1 MVLDLTPEAVFAF
14 ADAMDT
20 LLQVEYSAGSFED
33 YLDVILEPE
42 NLLGAAAG
50 GAFGAAIGALPA
62 FVFTGF
68 LVMGGAI
75 SSPPGAQDAIGG
87 VGIGF
92 GLAFGPHVS
101 FAAGAAAA
109 AYAAKQGY
117 IQSGFDYHTGKDI
130 TYALGCKPDIL
141 LVGAL
146 FGLFGPISE
155 QFFRQ
160 MAVPTDPIAITVVIS
175 ALLHRAVFGYSV
187 IGVVSSKT
195 NGFFDMGPFEREEMR
210 PEGEVPEDGDKEG
223 SDRLAVEPWLPHQYL
238 WTEVAAIGLV
248 CGGIGGFAALQSG
261 SAFLGFGLSAAT
273 LLFLNLG
280 VENFPVSHHITLP
293 ASTAYLAAIAD
304 GGAVLAGSDP
314 AVAMVIAII
323 FGLIGAL
330 VGEAF
335 QRVFYAHG
343 DTHVDPPAASIF
355 MVHSLICLLVAA
367 GVLQTAV
374 WVPGF
379 AG

>member
-1 MVLDLTPEAVFAF
+1 MVLELTPETVFAI
-14 ADAMDT
+14 ADLSDQLM
-20 LLQVEYSAGSFED
+20 QVEYSAGSFDD

-42 NLLGAAAG
+42 NLLGALAG
-50 GAFGAAIGALPA
+50 GAFGAAVGALPA

-75 SSPPGAQDAIGG
+75 SSPPGAQDAVGG

-101 FAAGAAAA
+101 FAGGAAAA

-117 IQSGFDYHTGKDI
+117 IQSGFDYHNGKDI

-155 QFFRQ
+155 QLFRQ
-160 MAVPTDPIAITVVIS
+160 MHVPTDPIAITVVIS
-175 ALLHRAVFGYSV
+175 ALLHRAVFGYSIV
-187 IGVVSSKT
+187 GTVSSKA

-210 PEGEVPEDGDKEG
+210 PEDEAPGDGGLEG
-223 SDRLAVEPWLPHQYL
+223 SERLAVEPWLPHQYL
-238 WTEVAAIGLV
+238 WGEVATLGAAFGLL
-248 CGGIGGFAALQSG
+248 GGFAALQSG
-261 SAFLGFGLSAAT
+261 SAFLGFGLSAAS

-280 VENFPVSHHITLP
+280 VENIPVTHHITLP

-314 AVAMVIAII
+314 AVAMVIAGV
-323 FGLIGAL
+323 FGVIGAL

-355 MVHSLICLLVAA
+355 IVHSLICVLVAA